1 MGRGGAVA
9 IFGRDAP
16 LLLLPC
22 RLDNNDAGRV
32 ITGTGGG
39 RAASE
44 LEAVSVFTVAGLVRA
59 GLCGGVSSSSNI
71 CTKLLGKTPIVPLSL
86 VPFHQLSESVGS
98 TFVIYSPRNNFIS
111 SCDSRKS
118 QRITQT

>member
-1 MGRGGAVA
+1 MGRGGVVA
-9 IFGRDAP
+9 IFERDTP

-22 RLDNNDAGRV
+22 RLVNNDVGRV

-39 RAASE
+39 RAVSE
-44 LEAVSVFTVAGLVRA
+44 LEAVSGFTVAGLVRA
-59 GLCGGVSSSSNI
+59 GLCGGVSSSNI
-71 CTKLLGKTPIVPLSL
+71 CTKLLGKTPIIPLSL

-111 SCDSRKS
+111 SCDSGKS